1 MEYLPLEVG
10 SVHLVEIHD
19 SEPSDA
25 SGGEI
30 ERGRRAE
37 SAGADDKNLRGQQ
50 FLLAAKSNLLQQD
63 LPVVALCLF
72 VCQSPTGK
80 RPLLL

>member
-50 FLLAAKSNLLQQD
+50 SLLASEAKPL
-63 LPVVALCLF
+63 V
-72 VCQSPTGK
+72 
-80 RPLLL
+80 LLLLLNSGLSFTVQL